1 MQGPRQLLDH
11 QRYLAGGANVAVKY
25 IFDNVFPLEVQE
37 MILQHFVV
45 YECETCGKFVD
56 KPGLFYSFCKGCDRP
71 DISALLSRFHWG
83 FNEEGQ
89 V

>member
-11 QRYLAGGANVAVKY
+11 QRYLSGSANVAIKY

-37 MILQHFVV
+37 VILQHFVV
-45 YECETCGKFVD
+45 YECETCGNFVE
-56 KPGLFYSFCKGCDRP
+56 KPGLFYSFCKGCMMP
-71 DISALLSRFHWG
+71 GLSAILRG
-83 FNEEGQ
+83 FYWQIKKDEE